1 MSGGGAP
8 LAVSDGEAKWARH
21 PDVYS
26 PREDSE
32 LLAEAVS
39 DHPWVGRACEVGS
52 GSGYVTVAL
61 SRISDIVLAI
71 DISMDAA
78 RLTRE
83 NLIRF
88 GSDNCA
94 VVCGD
99 LLTAVGTKFD
109 LICFN
114 PPYLPEEPGEDPL
127 SRSWAGGSTG
137 REVIARFLSA
147 LPDQLTENG
156 EAFVVTSSLMGFD
169 ELGAI
174 IRETGLEHDIVSIQ
188 RLDFEE
194 LAIWRLRRP
203 GIH

>member
-1 MSGGGAP
+1 M
-8 LAVSDGEAKWARH
+8 SDGEAKWARH

-88 GSDNCA
+88 GSDTCA

-99 LLTAVGTKFD
+99 LLT
-109 LICFN
+109 
-114 PPYLPEEPGEDPL
+114 
-127 SRSWAGGSTG
+127 
-137 REVIARFLSA
+137 
-147 LPDQLTENG
+147 
-156 EAFVVTSSLMGFD
+156 
-169 ELGAI
+169 
-174 IRETGLEHDIVSIQ
+174 
-188 RLDFEE
+188 
-194 LAIWRLRRP
+194 
-203 GIH
+203 

>member
-1 MSGGGAP
+1 M
-8 LAVSDGEAKWARH
+8 SDGDAEWIGH

-32 LLAEAVS
+32 LLVEAVS
-39 DHPWVGRACEVGS
+39 DHSRVRCACDVGS

-61 SRISDIVLAI
+61 SGIADIVVAI

-83 NLIRF
+83 NLVRS
-88 GSDNCA
+88 GSGNFA

-99 LLTAVGTKFD
+99 LLTAFSTRFD

-127 SRSWAGGSTG
+127 SRSWAGGPTG
-137 REVIARFLSA
+137 REVLTRFIEE
-147 LPDQLTENG
+147 LPDRLAENG
-156 EAFVVTSSLMGFD
+156 EAFVVTSSLMGSD

-174 IRETGLEHDIVSIQ
+174 VRGVGLEHDIVSNQ

-203 GIH
+203 RKN